1 MKKIKIALVD
11 DHQLIRE
18 GIGALLTGIETIEV
32 IASVSSGED
41 ALNVAKENC
50 PDLFLMDIVMKGISG
65 IETTRWLKEQ
75 NLSVK
80 IILISSEINK
90 DYITEGIK
98 MGIDGY
104 LPKDTNK
111 TTLVQAIETVM
122 RGEKFFS
129 PEIMS
134 LVFKDFFLKETEGKG
149 LPTKKTTQLSRR
161 EEEVLKHIA
170 GGQPLKKIGEA
181 LFISVKTV
189 ETHKIHIQD
198 KLGLTNT
205 AQLVKYAIDNKLI

>member
-1 MKKIKIALVD
+1 MKKIHVALVD

-18 GIGALLTGIETIEV
+18 GIGALLVDSENIKV
-32 IASVSSGED
+32 IASVSSGEE
-41 ALNVAKENC
+41 ALNIAKENC
-50 PDLFLMDIVMKGISG
+50 PDIFLMDIMMKGISG

-75 NLSVK
+75 NLKVK

-111 TTLVQAIETVM
+111 IILIQAIETVM
-122 RGEKFFS
+122 RGEKFFG
-129 PEIMS
+129 PEVMS
-134 LVFKDFFLKETEGKG
+134 LVFKDFYLKETEGKG
-149 LPTKKTTQLSRR
+149 LPTRKTTKLSRR
-161 EEEVLKHIA
+161 EEEVLRHIA
-170 GGQPLKKIGEA
+170 SGKSLREIGEA
-181 LFISVKTV
+181 LFISSKTV

-205 AQLVKYAIDNKLI
+205 AQLVKFAIENKMI